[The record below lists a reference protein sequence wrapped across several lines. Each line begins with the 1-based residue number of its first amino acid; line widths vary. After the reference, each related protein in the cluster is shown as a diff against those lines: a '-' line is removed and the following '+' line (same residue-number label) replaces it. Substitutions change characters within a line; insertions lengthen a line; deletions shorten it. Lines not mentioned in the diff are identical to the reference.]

1 MRRWISSGLT
11 RQALEHAARTTVAAA
26 VSLIAARALGLP
38 EPQWAAISTMIVTQS
53 TLGAALT
60 ISGER
65 FAGTILGAS
74 AGALL
79 GSYLDSSALGFA
91 LGVLCLGLVCPL
103 LHLDRAAYRFAGI
116 TLAIVILVS
125 GNQPAWLIASHRS
138 LEVSLGIV
146 TGLVFTALWPERDAT
161 PPAAPPR

>member
-65 FAGTILGAS
+65 FAVTILGAS

-79 GSYLDSSALGFA
+79 GSYLDSSAL
-91 LGVLCLGLVCPL
+91 
-103 LHLDRAAYRFAGI
+103 
-116 TLAIVILVS
+116 
-125 GNQPAWLIASHRS
+125 
-138 LEVSLGIV
+138 
-146 TGLVFTALWPERDAT
+146 
-161 PPAAPPR
+161 